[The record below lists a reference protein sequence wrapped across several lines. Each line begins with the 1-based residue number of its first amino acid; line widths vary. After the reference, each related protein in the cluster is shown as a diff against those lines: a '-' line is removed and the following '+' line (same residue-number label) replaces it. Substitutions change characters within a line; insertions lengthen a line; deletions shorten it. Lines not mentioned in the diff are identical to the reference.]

1 MADISNEIDRIA
13 QVIAEKSNKAV
24 EEVVNSLIELTQG
37 KTAEEALEVLGG
49 INLQYAME
57 AKMAGAFAEYEA
69 GVVMMLENMYSTS
82 ALSEAVLQSL
92 LNNTKAILSSELTN
106 KLSSNMMQSIVNGI
120 SSGQTPTQVMES
132 IAIVTPDIETLV
144 VTTYGQYSNAV
155 TNLISQKLPD
165 NTKYV
170 YIGAYDS
177 RTREACVSKIESSPA
192 TRSEII
198 AQFGDM
204 NNEIWNCRHG
214 WEQMSSSPKDQGF
227 NKEKFTDVG

>member
-120 SSGQTPTQVMES
+120 SSGQTPVQVMD
-132 IAIVTPDIETLV
+132 AIGAVTPNIETLV

>member
-227 NKEKFTDVG
+227 NKEKFTDAG

>member
-120 SSGQTPTQVMES
+120 SSGQTPVQVMD
-132 IAIVTPDIETLV
+132 AIGAVTPNIETLV

-227 NKEKFTDVG
+227 NKEKFTDAG